1 MVQSSLRGSNRRK
14 APGTASVGSLAR
26 SKQPVVETGAE
37 SFSFRDWI
45 VQKQQSVVGKR
56 KGERTRDRLRLCT
69 IELLNEVGYRD
80 LKLTDICQRAK
91 TSPPV
96 LYLYFPSK
104 EALVSDI
111 LVEFLQEFMD
121 RASSSKSRTPYE
133 AMYGANLQWIR
144 LARSNAGLM
153 RCLLQFSEEQRDFA
167 ELFARKS
174 AEWNMRITSAIV
186 HRFPVAQRDEAQ
198 IDLIVHALSG
208 MIDELTRRL
217 FANNDERLASIVGT
231 VAPSDEALAEV
242 LTTLWH
248 RALYCAD
255 PPKPLARPLAPRL
268 LTAFQAAEPAKAVRK
283 TTRRA

>member
-1 MVQSSLRGSNRRK
+1 MRGSKRRK
-14 APGTASVGSLAR
+14 APSKASVGSLAR
-26 SKQPVVETGAE
+26 DGQPVVETGGE

-45 VQKQQSVVGKR
+45 LQKQQSVVGKR

-104 EALVSDI
+104 EALVHDI
-111 LVEFLQEFMD
+111 LVEFLQEFMN

-174 AEWNMRITSAIV
+174 AEWNTRITRAIV
-186 HRFPVAQRDEAQ
+186 HRFPAAQRDEAQ

-208 MIDELTRRL
+208 MMDELTRRL
-217 FANNDERLASIVGT
+217 FASNDERLSSIVAT

-248 RALYCAD
+248 RGLYCAD
-255 PPKPLARPLAPRL
+255 PPKSLAPPLAPRL
-268 LTAFQAAEPAKAVRK
+268 VAAFQAAEPTRAVRK
-283 TTRRA
+283 TTRHA